1 MNEQPAL
8 PEAVAAAVVF
18 DAAGLVP
25 AIAQQH
31 DTGEVL
37 MVAWM
42 NRAALAE
49 TLATGRVCYWSRS
62 RGALWRK
69 GEVSGQAQHLVE
81 LRIDCD
87 GDTLLLRVEQTGVAC
102 HTGRRSCFF
111 QALRPDGGL
120 EEILPVTA
128 DPETLYGGKGGKRGG
143 HRSGP
148 GDGESS

>member
-1 MNEQPAL
+1 MTRQATLPASL
-8 PEAVAAAVVF
+8 ATAVIF
-18 DAAGLVP
+18 DADGLVP

-42 NRAALAE
+42 NPEALAE

-69 GEVSGQAQHLVE
+69 GETSGQVQRLVE
-81 LRIDCD
+81 LRVDCD

-111 QALRPDGGL
+111 RALRPDGAL
-120 EEILPVTA
+120 EEILPVTV
-128 DPETLYGGKGGKRGG
+128 DPEALYGAK
-143 HRSGP
+143 
-148 GDGESS
+148 DE